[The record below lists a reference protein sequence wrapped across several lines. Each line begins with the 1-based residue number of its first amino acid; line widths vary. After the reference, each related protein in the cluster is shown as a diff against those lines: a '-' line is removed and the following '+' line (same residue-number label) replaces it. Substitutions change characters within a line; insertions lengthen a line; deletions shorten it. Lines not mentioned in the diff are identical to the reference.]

1 MRSGTV
7 SSCLVPSISRYR
19 SIALM
24 RIAPKK
30 KTSYVHASQ
39 LSIQTTECLA
49 ISLVMQQNAE
59 TWLGLFMSH
68 LWLKCSLA
76 LAGACIK
83 HQREI
88 HFPPCC
94 GVFTVITGGF
104 DPPMEKEINKFITSY
119 LSISLSIHIQVAH
132 SLRSLATCSPIAPTS
147 AYALMGGAISPL
159 ILWLLQFRLFSF
171 RKLDWNTGMA

>member
-1 MRSGTV
+1 MPCTIHQSLQIDSTYEY
-7 SSCLVPSISRYR
+7 CTQ
-19 SIALM
+19 
-24 RIAPKK
+24 K

-59 TWLGLFMSH
+59 TWLGLFVSH

-104 DPPMEKEINKFITSY
+104 DPPMEKEINNVYYIISVY
-119 LSISLSIHIQVAH
+119 LSIYTYTSSSLT
-132 SLRSLATCSPIAPTS
+132 SLACYLLPNCTHFSVCSDGRCYFTS
-147 AYALMGGAISPL
+147 NSLVTAVQTV
-159 ILWLLQFRLFSF
+159 QF
-171 RKLDWNTGMA
+171 